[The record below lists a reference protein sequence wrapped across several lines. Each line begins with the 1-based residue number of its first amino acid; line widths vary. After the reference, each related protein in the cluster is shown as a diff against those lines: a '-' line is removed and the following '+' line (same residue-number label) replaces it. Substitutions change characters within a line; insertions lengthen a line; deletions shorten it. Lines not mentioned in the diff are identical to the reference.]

1 MKTLTRNLL
10 QRRLNIAYPTDVVAD
25 FNRYLE
31 GEHSLIDYLDAQN
44 IIDSYTRYLPVRSLL
59 RQLVNEAY
67 GV

>member
-1 MKTLTRNLL
+1 MKTLKRNLL
-10 QRRLNIAYPTDVVAD
+10 ERRLNIAYPTDLVTD
-25 FNRYLE
+25 FNHYLE

-44 IIDSYTRYLPVRSLL
+44 LIESYTRCLPIRTLL